1 MRRLVWEFTKGNF
14 FQNLLDRIVD
24 LWYAGSHGVCISH
37 GGGLRMLTSLHYF
50 GHYRDFVLRNSS
62 GSNSN
67 FNRSLL
73 NREQVRKSVISQP
86 SSAGAPTVQ
95 LNKSY
100 DKRVLGYIEA
110 LGENVVKLKD
120 AARMYVNDVTSLD
133 FEHNDLLSFES
144 HLRWLDEDLRTFT
157 ASFNALGGMAVKSP
171 YSNHLPHFTH
181 SIRNITQRD
190 EILLSHLG
198 VVAADEGGLTYHGV
212 GTTATL
218 GVARSA
224 VSMFKSAYETAREFL
239 AHPMTHHLN
248 FNELSYYY
256 NYTIG
261 SSPMD
266 TFRLLESGLLIDRMI

>member
-1 MRRLVWEFTKGNF
+1 
-14 FQNLLDRIVD
+14 
-24 LWYAGSHGVCISH
+24 
-37 GGGLRMLTSLHYF
+37 MLTSLHYF

-73 NREQVRKSVISQP
+73 NKEQVRESVISQ
-86 SSAGAPTVQ
+86 SSGSQASTVH

-100 DKRVLGYIEA
+100 DKRVLGYVEA
-110 LGENVVKLKD
+110 LGENIVKLKD
-120 AARMYVNDVTSLD
+120 AARMYINDVTNID
-133 FEHNDLLSFES
+133 FEHNDLLSFEN

-157 ASFNALGGMAVKSP
+157 ASFNALGGMAAQSP
-171 YSNHLPHFTH
+171 YSIHLPHFTH

-212 GTTATL
+212 GTSTTL
-218 GVARSA
+218 GVAKSA
-224 VSMFKSAYETAREFL
+224 VSMFKSAYETTREFL
-239 AHPMTHHLN
+239 AHPMAHHLS

-261 SSPMD
+261 NSPMD